1 MQRERTRLTAEASK
15 RETARLAAQA
25 RDAQAA
31 VQAARA
37 RAIQEAKDAVAAEH
51 EALRRERVA
60 AAQSAAAG
68 PPAATET
75 VDGEVQ
81 VPVLSTEAEYRE
93 AKKAF
98 TDKYPKYLKLDK
110 ELSEQTARFEELERA
125 YTAAATESRKEA
137 AAKRLREEFTKEEA
151 TMQRKVRQLPRGASR
166 RIASA
171 AAGCTTMPL
180 DK

>member
-1 MQRERTRLTAEASK
+1 MVAYLPWQTADERSTLQAS
-15 RETARLAAQA
+15 LALKGITPPPPKQP
-25 RDAQAA
+25 
-31 VQAARA
+31 
-37 RAIQEAKDAVAAEH
+37 AKAPAN
-51 EALRRERVA
+51 A
-60 AAQSAAAG
+60 AAAPSKPAKQRVGAAAAAG

-98 TDKYPKYLKLDK
+98 NDKYPKYLKLDK

-180 DK
+180 DI